1 MNTLDATNAPARNA
15 YDSFVKSSMI
25 FRHLSRRPGSS
36 ASLTKS
42 RGTLRTPRRLSVRM
56 AQTAISPRWLVPVVK
71 SV

>member
-42 RGTLRTPRRLSVRM
+42 RERSGRLG
-56 AQTAISPRWLVPVVK
+56 A
-71 SV
+71 